1 MREFSLQEEMKKVE
15 KSKRERRDAIR
26 YLNNSTSQAE
36 FLVFS
41 ALLSSLR
48 FFLSFSLLS
57 LNIKNKNNLSAS
69 SSLLF
74 KQTLGCLYYMEGKK
88 WNNK

>member
-1 MREFSLQEEMKKVE
+1 MREFSLQEMKKVE
-15 KSKRERRDAIR
+15 KSKRKRRDAIR

-36 FLVFS
+36 F
-41 ALLSSLR
+41 
-48 FFLSFSLLS
+48 FFLSLFFLPFSLLS

-69 SSLLF
+69 SPLLF
-74 KQTLGCLYYMEGKK
+74 KQTLGCLYYMERGKK